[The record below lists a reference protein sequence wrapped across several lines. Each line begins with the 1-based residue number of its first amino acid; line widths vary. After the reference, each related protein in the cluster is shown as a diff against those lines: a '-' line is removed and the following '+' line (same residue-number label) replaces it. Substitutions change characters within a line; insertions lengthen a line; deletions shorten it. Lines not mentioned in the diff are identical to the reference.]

1 MSDSLHKIR
10 LEAIEIASAEI
21 RGWAQALD
29 VRAGRGEGASPEDLR
44 AMADEWFR
52 KVALELE
59 IAAVGGFEAYQDR
72 GLVR

>member
-1 MSDSLHKIR
+1 MSDSLHKIH
-10 LEAIEIASAEI
+10 LEAIELASAEI
-21 RGWAQALD
+21 RGWAKTLEA
-29 VRAGRGEGASPEDLR
+29 RAGRGEGASPEDLR

-59 IAAVGGFEAYQDR
+59 IAGAGGLEAYRDR

>member
-1 MSDSLHKIR
+1 MSDSLHKIQGD
-10 LEAIEIASAEI
+10 AIEQAVGEI
-21 RGWAQALD
+21 RGWAHLFD
-29 VRAGRGEGASPEDLR
+29 TRAGRGEGASPEDLR

-59 IAAVGGFEAYQDR
+59 IAAAGGLEAFRAR